1 MGIYQA
7 LINVSLDHFAIPGDV
22 AFPLNQAFEPPRDR
36 QDAETLR
43 QYVSISYRSLRALKL
58 MRLIF
63 RYLSQVR
70 QEIAIRLHARLYAGG
85 EGPSKVDWYY
95 PLIGQTRYTDF
106 LTSVVAE
113 LCKEEVYGKEP
124 LDC

>member
-1 MGIYQA
+1 
-7 LINVSLDHFAIPGDV
+7 
-22 AFPLNQAFEPPRDR
+22 
-36 QDAETLR
+36 
-43 QYVSISYRSLRALKL
+43 
-58 MRLIF
+58 MRLII

-85 EGPSKVDWYY
+85 EGPSKVDWYC